1 MRSSHL
7 VRTRF
12 GGNDTMMPLITSAV
26 KQVKAHR
33 CLSGQQQPVRLPV
46 SGAPLVSWAMA
57 RELGFERLQNISKT
71 GEDSRGLEGT
81 RGDK

>member
-12 GGNDTMMPLITSAV
+12 CHNDNMMPKITSAV

-33 CLSGQQQPVRLPV
+33 CLSEQQQLVRLPV

-71 GEDSRGLEGT
+71 GEDSRGIRT
-81 RGDK
+81 AR